1 MLRKKF
7 TTLAVSLGLVMATSA
22 AVTAGENHGFGLG
35 VMVQGAVVDTT
46 GSETLRSTSQV
57 TSAEERAGLAFPSYF
72 IQYESPWGVVIGY
85 SAVAEA
91 GETELGNKSKE
102 NTNPL
107 GEGDTGI
114 NKASAEIDNIET
126 IYIESPAWNGLYV
139 MLGWTEADIITTEK
153 LDTGGSYG
161 NASVDGHVFGIG
173 KRGYLG
179 ESNAFYKLFG
189 TYRDLGSIS
198 LTNDSNTIKA
208 DLEAVTAGV
217 SIGYAF

>member
-1 MLRKKF
+1 
-7 TTLAVSLGLVMATSA
+7 
-22 AVTAGENHGFGLG
+22 
-35 VMVQGAVVDTT
+35 
-46 GSETLRSTSQV
+46 
-57 TSAEERAGLAFPSYF
+57 
-72 IQYESPWGVVIGY
+72 
-85 SAVAEA
+85 
-91 GETELGNKSKE
+91 
-102 NTNPL
+102 
-107 GEGDTGI
+107 
-114 NKASAEIDNIET
+114 
-126 IYIESPAWNGLYV
+126 